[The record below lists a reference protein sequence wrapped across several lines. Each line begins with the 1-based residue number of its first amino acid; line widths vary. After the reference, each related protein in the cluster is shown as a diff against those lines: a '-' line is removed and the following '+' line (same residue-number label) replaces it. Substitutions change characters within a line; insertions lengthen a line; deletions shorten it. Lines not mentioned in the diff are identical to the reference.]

1 MSLLNT
7 LLFLGSLGTGE
18 MVFILLSLMLSMFV
32 FIIPILIALIDILKS
47 EFEGNDKIVWL
58 LVVIFLNFL
67 GALLYYFIGRK
78 QKLK

>member
-47 EFEGNDKIVWL
+47 EFEGNNKIVWL
-58 LVVIFLNFL
+58 LVVIFLNIL

>member
-7 LLFLGSLGTGE
+7 LLFSTAIGTVE
-18 MVFILLSLMLSMFV
+18 LALILFV

-47 EFEGNDKIVWL
+47 EFEGNNKIVWL